1 MVPEREVGKVQHASR
16 SKKLADCI
24 FIPTQ
29 EAESVNRK
37 WEAAIN
43 PCSFP
48 FPIGMLSP
56 TKLYLL
62 KGP

>member
-1 MVPEREVGKVQHASR
+1 MGPEREVGKVRHASR
-16 SKKLADCI
+16 SKKLANYV

-43 PCSFP
+43 PCSSP
-48 FPIGMLSP
+48 FPIGILSP
-56 TKLYLL
+56 PKLYLL